1 MQFIRRF
8 LFFVMLCGSIQAQEI
23 AAVFIDGNVLVYR
36 KTEQVKAA
44 KNLVLGPLHLDHIL
58 VLKPG
63 ARVKLMRPGGELC
76 DLNLPGEYPVSS
88 VVFHPKEEMSL
99 FSKFSEYFLSF
110 FSEVRKADEKDSH
123 QNSIIAVSRGN
134 GKPILLFPLEGML
147 NADESEIHWSWEGDC
162 DSCTYKLRIY
172 DFSTRKPVL
181 SRMVKGQHYVLSNPE
196 KILRPDKKYYWDVQ
210 GGEANLKSE
219 SNVFNVCA
227 ASLFNRQVKDIQS
240 LLTKENIIVGSTP
253 ASLLTIASLFDQ
265 GQPNFAIQFGE
276 RLKSENTNDRLLVE
290 RISEICN
297 RQLKKIITAG
307 LSESE

>member
-1 MQFIRRF
+1 
-8 LFFVMLCGSIQAQEI
+8 MLCGSIQAQEI
-23 AAVFIDGNVLVYR
+23 AAVFIDGNALVYR
-36 KTEQVKAA
+36 KGEQLKVA
-44 KNLVLGPLHLDHIL
+44 KNLILGPLHQDQIL
-58 VLKPG
+58 VIKPG
-63 ARVKLMRPGGELC
+63 ARVKLMKPGGELC
-76 DLNLPGEYPVSS
+76 ELNQPGEYFVSS
-88 VVFHPKEEMSL
+88 VVFHPKEEVSL

-123 QNSIIAVSRGN
+123 QNSIIAVSRGS
-134 GKPILLFPLEGML
+134 GKPILLFPLEGL
-147 NADESEIHWSWEGDC
+147 LSADESEIHWSWDGAC
-162 DSCTYKLRIY
+162 DSCNFKLRIY

-181 SRMVKGQHYVLSNPE
+181 SRTVKGHNYVLSHPE

-210 GGEANLKSE
+210 GGESNLKSE

-227 ASLFNRQVKDIQS
+227 ASQFNRQVREIQS
-240 LLTKENIIVGSTP
+240 ILIKENIVAGSTP

-276 RLKSENTNDRLLVE
+276 RLKAENRNDQIMAE
-290 RISEICN
+290 RISEVCN